1 MVVSVSVA
9 VADERL
15 GEELRGSTADNREG
29 FGILQAGLDVER
41 ELLGGLE

>member
-1 MVVSVSVA
+1 MFVDVS
-9 VADERL
+9 DERP

-41 ELLGGLE
+41 EPLGELE